1 MDLNE
6 YQVQAQK
13 TAQYPGK
20 GKDLSYPALG
30 LNGEAGEVADKLK
43 KIIRDHHGE
52 FNAELR
58 EDLAYE
64 LGDVLWYVADLA
76 IELGY
81 TLDTIGHMNIQK
93 LFSRARR
100 GLIGGNGDHR

>member
-6 YQVQAQK
+6 YQKLAQM

-20 GKDLSYPALG
+20 GENLTYPALG

-43 KIIRDHHGE
+43 KVFRDNHGNFDPE
-52 FNAELR
+52 RKEAI
-58 EDLAYE
+58 AYE
-64 LGDVLWYVADLA
+64 LGDCLWYIADLA

-81 TLDTIGHMNIQK
+81 TLETIAIMNITK
-93 LFSRARR
+93 LSSRAKR
-100 GLIGGNGDHR
+100 GLIGGDGDNR

>member
-6 YQVQAQK
+6 YQVLAQK

-20 GKDLSYPALG
+20 GKDLAYPALG

-43 KIIRDHHGE
+43 KVMRDNQGE
-52 FNAELR
+52 FDPERR

-64 LGDVLWYVADLA
+64 LGDVLWYIADLA

-81 TLDTIGHMNIQK
+81 TLDTIAHMNIKK
-93 LFSRARR
+93 LSSRARR
-100 GLIGGNGDHR
+100 GKLGGNGDHR

>member
-6 YQVQAQK
+6 YQVAAQK

-20 GKDLSYPALG
+20 GKDLSYPVLG

-52 FNAELR
+52 FSAELR

-76 IELGY
+76 TELGY
-81 TLDTIGHMNIQK
+81 SLNIIGSMNINK
-93 LFSRARR
+93 LSSRAKR
-100 GLIGGNGDHR
+100 GKICGNGDHR

>member
-6 YQVQAQK
+6 YQAQAQQ

-30 LNGEAGEVADKLK
+30 LNGEAGAVADKLK
-43 KIIRDHHGE
+43 KIIRDHQGE
-52 FNAELR
+52 FSAELR

-64 LGDVLWYVADLA
+64 LGDVLWYVSELA
-76 IELGY
+76 FELGY
-81 TLDTIGHMNIQK
+81 TLESIAEMNIKK
-93 LFSRARR
+93 LSSRAIR
-100 GLIGGNGDHR
+100 GRIQGNGDHR